1 MDVITHLSLSGRRK
15 DVILL
20 YVDRFLKMVHF
31 VAVEEN
37 MSAKDLSRYFM
48 ETIFRPHGLPRVII
62 CDRDLKFRSN
72 FTQTGMDV
80 VLKMSTSFHP
90 KTDGQTE
97 RTNRTLEQ
105 YLRCFIDVD
114 MSD

>member
-1 MDVITHLSLSGRRK
+1 MF
-15 DVILL
+15 
-20 YVDRFLKMVHF
+20 VDRFSKMVHF

-37 MSAKDLSRYFM
+37 MSAKDFSKNSM
-48 ETIFRPHGLPRVII
+48 ETVFRPHGLPREII
-62 CDRDLKFRSN
+62 CDRDPKFRSN
-72 FTQTGMDV
+72 FTQTLLAGMDV

-90 KTDGQTE
+90 QTDGQTE